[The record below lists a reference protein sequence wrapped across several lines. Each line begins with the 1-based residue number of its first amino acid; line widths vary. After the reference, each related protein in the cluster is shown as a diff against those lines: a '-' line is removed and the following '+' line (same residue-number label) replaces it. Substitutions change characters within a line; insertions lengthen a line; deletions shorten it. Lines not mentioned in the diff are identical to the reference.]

1 TLVLRTD
8 LSGQPTV
15 RALLARVREVCL
27 NAYAQQDVPFER
39 VVEAV
44 QPQRALSHT
53 PLFQVMFVLQNTPRA
68 DLQLPGVTVASAG
81 GSDQQAKFDLTLTVT
96 ERDDELRGSLEYAT
110 DLFDAERIERL
121 AAHFTTLLAA
131 CVAQPDQPITSL
143 PLLTTA
149 ERRQLLG
156 EWNATQVVYP
166 GGLTTHQLFEAQV
179 ARTPDAVAVRWQDEE
194 LTYRE
199 LHTRAHQLAHHLR
212 SQGVGPEV
220 RVGVCLE
227 RSPALLVALLGV
239 LLAGGCYVPL
249 DPTYPADRLS
259 FMLADS
265 QAPLLVT
272 RNDLIVTLATPNTQ
286 VIDLDSAWPKIA
298 ETDSSWTP
306 SAVDED
312 HLAYLIYTSG
322 STGVPKGVAI
332 THHNAVT
339 MLHWAHDQFTPE
351 ERAGVLAATSVCF
364 DLSVFEIFMPLSWGG
379 CVVLADTA
387 LHLPTLAAAAH
398 VTLVNTVPSA
408 IAEILSSGSLPPGV
422 RVVNLAGEP
431 LAQMLSDQLYAL
443 GTVQHVYNLYGPSED
458 TTYSTFSRVTPGVPP
473 AIGRPLPNSQ
483 VYVLDAYLQPAPIGV
498 PGEVYLGGDGLARG
512 YLGRPELTAEKFIP
526 DPFSQAPGKRLY
538 RTGDLACYQP
548 DGQLMFLGRID
559 HQIKLRG
566 FRIELGEIEAVLRR
580 HPAVREAVVL
590 VRDERLVAY
599 VVGEQTNK
607 AGALWA
613 KEQKSTMTPPSP
625 ITDEAEAR
633 RGVGKGGWRDEGLP
647 SILRAFLSERLP
659 GYMIPSTFMQLDVLP
674 LTPNG
679 KIDRRA
685 LSALAI
691 MRQPASE
698 ALLMPRDSLELQLVH
713 IWEELLDVRPIG
725 VTDNFFNLGGHSL
738 LSVRLRERIRER
750 FGYELP
756 LTLVFQGPTIEQ
768 LAQTLRQEPVQQP
781 ESPLVALQSGGV
793 KPPLV
798 FIHPIG
804 GSITSYLN
812 LARYLDREQP
822 FYAAQSPMLM
832 GADPAATI
840 EALAARYIDE
850 LKQLRPQ
857 GPYRLGGWSF
867 GGIVAFEMA
876 QQLSAHGDEVEQL
889 VLLDTYLPEPQ
900 RQLTADDAQLL
911 LSFCR
916 DVARSLGKQ
925 FPITYADLAALEPES
940 RLAYA
945 FDRARELRLIPAD
958 LSAAYLQML
967 FDVYRTHL
975 KLLQAYVPRSYS
987 GSVMLFRADE
997 QLANGIDAA
1006 EGWAAY
1012 LTGRF
1017 VCRETPGDH
1026 YSLLQASNGAALAEA
1041 MNDVLR

>member
-1 TLVLRTD
+1 RTQAATEGIVGFFVNTLVLRTD
-8 LSGQPTV
+8 LSGAPTL
-15 RALLARVREVCL
+15 RELLARVREVCL

-44 QPQRALSHT
+44 QPARALSHT

-68 DLQLPGVTVASAG
+68 DLQLPGVTVTGAG
-81 GSDQQAKFDLTLTVT
+81 GSARQAKFDLTLTLT
-96 ERDDELRGSLEYAT
+96 ERGDELRGSLEYAT
-110 DLFDAERIERL
+110 DLFDADHIERL
-121 AAHFTTLLAA
+121 ASHFCTLLAA
-131 CVAQPDQPITSL
+131 CVAQPDLPITTL
-143 PLLTTA
+143 PLLTAA

-156 EWNATQVVYP
+156 DWNATQVVYP
-166 GGLTTHQLFEAQV
+166 SGLTIHQLFEAQV
-179 ARTPDAVAVRWQDEE
+179 ARTPDAVAVRWQADG

-199 LHTRAHQLAHHLR
+199 LHTRAHQLARYLR
-212 SQGVGPEV
+212 ASGVGPEV

-227 RSPALLVALLGV
+227 RSPELLVALLGV
-239 LLAGGCYVPL
+239 LLAGGAYVPL
-249 DPTYPADRLS
+249 DPTYPAERLA

-265 QAPLLVT
+265 QAQLLVT
-272 RNDLIVTLATPNTQ
+272 RYDLIATLATPNTQ

-298 ETDSSWTP
+298 ATDSSWTP
-306 SAVDED
+306 VAVTED

-339 MLHWAHDQFTPE
+339 MLHWARDQFTPE

-364 DLSVFEIFMPLSWGG
+364 DLSIFEIFVPLSWGG

-387 LHLPTLAAAAH
+387 LHLPTLPAAAH

-431 LAQMLSDQLYAL
+431 LPQTLSDQLYAL

-458 TTYSTFSRVTPGVPP
+458 TTYSTFSRVTPGAPP

-483 VYVLDAYLQPAPIGV
+483 VYVLDAYLQPVPVGV

-512 YLGRPELTAEKFIP
+512 YLNRPELTAERFIP
-526 DPFSQAPGKRLY
+526 DPFSLTPGRRLY
-538 RTGDLACYQP
+538 RTGDLACYHS
-548 DGQLMFLGRID
+548 DGQLMFLGRVD
-559 HQIKLRG
+559 QQVKLRG

-599 VVGEQTNK
+599 VTEENQEPRTKNLGDDSDGSRFSVLG
-607 AGALWA
+607 
-613 KEQKSTMTPPSP
+613 ST
-625 ITDEAEAR
+625 
-633 RGVGKGGWRDEGLP
+633 
-647 SILRAFLSERLP
+647 LRAFLAECLP
-659 GYMIPSTFMQLDVLP
+659 GYMVPSAFMRLDALP

-691 MRQPASE
+691 MHQPNSE
-698 ALLMPRDSLELQLVH
+698 AVLMPRDSLELQLVH

-768 LAQTLRQEPVQQP
+768 LAQALRQEPVPQP

-793 KPPLV
+793 RSPLL

-804 GSITSYLN
+804 GS
-812 LARYLDREQP
+812 
-822 FYAAQSPMLM
+822 
-832 GADPAATI
+832 
-840 EALAARYIDE
+840 
-850 LKQLRPQ
+850 
-857 GPYRLGGWSF
+857 
-867 GGIVAFEMA
+867 
-876 QQLSAHGDEVEQL
+876 
-889 VLLDTYLPEPQ
+889 
-900 RQLTADDAQLL
+900 
-911 LSFCR
+911 
-916 DVARSLGKQ
+916 
-925 FPITYADLAALEPES
+925 
-940 RLAYA
+940 
-945 FDRARELRLIPAD
+945 
-958 LSAAYLQML
+958 
-967 FDVYRTHL
+967 
-975 KLLQAYVPRSYS
+975 
-987 GSVMLFRADE
+987 
-997 QLANGIDAA
+997 
-1006 EGWAAY
+1006 
-1012 LTGRF
+1012 
-1017 VCRETPGDH
+1017 
-1026 YSLLQASNGAALAEA
+1026 
-1041 MNDVLR
+1041 